1 MNTILRRAG
10 SHILAGLL
18 VLLVA
23 TTVPGQTPAA
33 KRNLHLEQS
42 LRESLAQSP
51 GIWGVSIK
59 HIERQEFVEIRGEER
74 FQMASVFKVPV
85 LLELLHQVREGKIS
99 LEERVE
105 WTDPQRYFGSGILVT
120 LTPGLRPTIRDL
132 ATLMM
137 IVSDNAATDILCN
150 RLGFDRINARL
161 RSLGLSKTAVN
172 MGTRDLI
179 LQALGLPEEKYRE
192 MTVDDLRHFDWAAHE
207 TQVRRNQQQFLR
219 ECPNCSTPSEMTL
232 LLEKIVTGQALD
244 SVGTQTL
251 LDILFQQ
258 QFNQRLPRWIP
269 YGVRFAHKTG
279 TLTAPVWVVN
289 DAGVLF
295 LPNQQRV
302 VLTVFG
308 RGEDLGL
315 SDGERKA
322 AIAAAEDR
330 IAEIGRIVF
339 QFYRGQD

>member
-1 MNTILRRAG
+1 MNPILRRAAKPV
-10 SHILAGLL
+10 LALLL
-18 VLLVA
+18 VLLG
-23 TTVPGQTPAA
+23 TTAIPGQTPTAR
-33 KRNLHLEQS
+33 RNTRLEQA
-42 LRESLAQSP
+42 LRESLARSP
-51 GIWGVSIK
+51 GIWGVSVK
-59 HIERQEFVEIRGEER
+59 HIERQELVEIRGEER

-85 LLELLHQVREGKIS
+85 LLELLHQVREGKLS

-105 WTDPQRYFGSGILVT
+105 WTAPERYFGSGILVT
-120 LTPGLRPTIRDL
+120 LAPGLRPTIRDL

-137 IVSDNAATDILCN
+137 IVSDNAATDILCH

-161 RSLGLSKTAVN
+161 RSLGLSKTAVD

-179 LQALGLPEEKYRE
+179 LHALGLPEEKYRG
-192 MTVDDLRHFDWAAHE
+192 MTVDELRRFDWAAHE

-219 ECPNCSTPSEMTL
+219 ECPNCSTPAEMTL

-244 SVGTQTL
+244 PEGTQAL
-251 LDILFQQ
+251 LDILFLQ

-302 VLTVFG
+302 VVTVFS

-322 AIAAAEDR
+322 AIAAAEDQ
-330 IAEIGRIVF
+330 IAEIGRMVF